1 MLGFRGLEG
10 KVGRPEER
18 EYAIC
23 AADPGRLGIQPLV
36 HFGMLEPSSSG
47 FTKSMTLIEITW
59 SKTFESCQF

>member
-47 FTKSMTLIEITW
+47 FAEQDINRNYYLVKYI
-59 SKTFESCQF
+59 